1 MKLKTADKFILQSY
15 LGPMFATF
23 FIVTFILLMN
33 VLWRYIDELVGKGL
47 PFTAIIEMLFFSTS
61 TMLPMG
67 LPLCTLLAAIMT
79 MGSLGENN
87 ELLALKA
94 AGVSLPRIM
103 TPIIIVAVLV
113 SIGSFFIINNYVP
126 YSAKKMSSLIY
137 DIRQQRQEIS
147 FQDGVF
153 FNGIPDIS
161 IRVNKQDPKTKKLTG
176 VLIYDTRDPNISKT
190 IVADSGYIEL
200 VDDNQ
205 FMNIKLFH
213 GQNYEDN
220 RSYSWYTEPEL
231 RHHKFEIQ
239 DMSLEL
245 EGFNFERS
253 ENNMFSSSS
262 ETMNID
268 ELQKNID
275 TLSWASE
282 SSIQAYNKEILKRY
296 LFLSDTSAVFHRDSM
311 ASIKRHK
318 IMLTNEMVDTL
329 SVESKARLY
338 DDVAQKLANMKF
350 YAKSGHG
357 TIAETIIP
365 LYRSKADWHKKLSLP
380 VSVFIFFLIGAPL
393 GAIIR
398 RGGLGMPIVI
408 AVLFFIFYYIL
419 FISGDKMV
427 KDGSWSP
434 IFGMWLSSIVLFP
447 IAVFLTYKATTD
459 SQLMNTELYYN
470 FFMKIKAYIY
480 RILPEKLK
488 NRATKKDKT
497 WKTRIKKAPSS
508 TPSRRR
514 WKILKREK

>member
-1 MKLKTADKFILQSY
+1 MRLKTSDKFILRSY

-47 PFTAIIEMLFFSTS
+47 PFSAIVEMLFFTTS

-103 TPIIIVAVLV
+103 TPIIIVAALV
-113 SIGSFFIINNYVP
+113 SVGSFFIINNYVP
-126 YSAKKMSSLIY
+126 YSARKMSSLLH

-161 IRVNKQDPKTKKLTG
+161 IRVDKQEPNTKKLLG
-176 VLIYDTRDPNISKT
+176 ILIYDTRDTKTSKT
-190 IVADSGYIEL
+190 IVADSGYIDL

-205 FMNIKLFH
+205 YMNIKLFN

-220 RSYSWYTEPEL
+220 RSYSWYTEPDL
-231 RHHKFEIQ
+231 THHKFDIQ
-239 DMSLEL
+239 ELSIAL

-253 ENNMFSSSS
+253 DKNNVFSSSS
-262 ETMNID
+262 ETMNMV

-275 TLSWASE
+275 TLSWKAEAS
-282 SSIQAYNKEILKRY
+282 IKTFKGDFFKKN
-296 LFLSDTSAVFHRDSM
+296 LFASDTNAVFHRDSV

-318 IMLTNEMVDTL
+318 FMLTSDMIDTL
-329 SVESKARLY
+329 SVENKARLY
-338 DDVAQKLANMKF
+338 DDVSTKLANMKF
-350 YAKSGHG
+350 FVKTGHSS
-357 TIAETIIP
+357 IAEDSIP
-365 LYRSKADWHKKLSLP
+365 LYRSNADWHKKISLP

-398 RGGLGMPIVI
+398 RGGLGLPIVI
-408 AVLFFIFYYIL
+408 AVLFFIFYYII
-419 FISGDKMV
+419 FITGDKMV
-427 KDGSWSP
+427 KDGSWTP
-434 IFGMWLSSIVLFP
+434 FFGMWLSSIILFP
-447 IAVFLTYKATTD
+447 IAIFLTYKATTD
-459 SQLMNTELYYN
+459 SQLLNIELYYN
-470 FFMKIKAYIY
+470 FFRKIKAYIY
-480 RILPEKLK
+480 RITPDKFK
-488 NRATKKDKT
+488 NRVPKKKKI
-497 WKTRIKKAPSS
+497 WKTKIKKAPFS
-508 TPSRRR
+508 TL
-514 WKILKREK
+514 LKRH

>member
-1 MKLKTADKFILQSY
+1 MRLKTADKFILKSY

-47 PFTAIIEMLFFSTS
+47 PFSAIVEMLFFSTS

-103 TPIIIVAVLV
+103 APIVVVAALV
-113 SIGSFFIINNYVP
+113 SVGSFFIINNYVP

-147 FQDGVF
+147 FKDGVF
-153 FNGIPDIS
+153 FNGIPNIS
-161 IRVNKQDPKTKKLTG
+161 IRVDKQDPQTKKLTG
-176 VLIYDTRDPNISKT
+176 VLIYDTRDHRISKT

-200 VDDNQ
+200 VEDNEY
-205 FMNIKLFH
+205 MNIRLFT

-220 RSYSWYTEPEL
+220 RSYTWYTDPEL
-231 RHHKFEIQ
+231 RHHKFDLQNMTIK
-239 DMSLEL
+239 L

-253 ENNMFSSSS
+253 DNDFFSSSS
-262 ETMNID
+262 ETMNIT
-268 ELQKNID
+268 ELQHNID
-275 TLSWASE
+275 SLVDISE
-282 SSIQAYNKEILKRY
+282 REVTKFKIDILKNH
-296 LFLSDTSAVFHRDSM
+296 LFASDTSAVFHRDSL
-311 ASIKRHK
+311 ASTKRHK
-318 IMLTNEMVDTL
+318 IILTSEMVDTL
-329 SVESKARLY
+329 SVDNKAKLY
-338 DDVAQKLANMKF
+338 DNVSQKLSNMKF
-350 YAKSGHG
+350 YAKSGHSS
-357 TIAETIIP
+357 ISESLIP
-365 LYRSKADWHKKLSLP
+365 LYRSMADWHKKLSLP

-398 RGGLGMPIVI
+398 RGGLGLPIVI
-408 AVLFFIFYYIL
+408 AVLFFILYYIL

-427 KDGSWSP
+427 KDGSWVP
-434 IFGMWLSSIVLFP
+434 TFGMWLSSIVLFP

-459 SQLMNTELYYN
+459 SQLLNLELYYN
-470 FFMKIKAYIY
+470 FFR
-480 RILPEKLK
+480 RI
-488 NRATKKDKT
+488 
-497 WKTRIKKAPSS
+497 KTRIDNITPDRFKNRVTKK
-508 TPSRRR
+508 
-514 WKILKREK
+514 KKNGKQK

>member
-47 PFTAIIEMLFFSTS
+47 PISAIVEMLFFSTS

-126 YSAKKMSSLIY
+126 YSAKKMSSLIH

-161 IRVNKQDPKTKKLTG
+161 IRVNTQDPETKKLTG
-176 VLIYDTRDPNISKT
+176 VLIYDTRDPKISKT
-190 IVADSGYIEL
+190 IVADSGYIDL

-205 FMNIKLFH
+205 YMNIKLFN

-220 RSYSWYTEPEL
+220 RSYTWYTEPEL
-231 RHHKFEIQ
+231 RHHKFDIQ
-239 DMSLEL
+239 DMSIEL

-253 ENNMFSSSS
+253 DNDMFASSS
-262 ETMNID
+262 ETMNIE

-275 TLSWASE
+275 TLTWAAEASVK
-282 SSIQAYNKEILKRY
+282 SFNYDLLKRY

-311 ASIKRHK
+311 ANIKRHK
-318 IMLTNEMVDTL
+318 IMLTNDMIDTL

-338 DDVAQKLANMKF
+338 DDVAQKLSNMKF
-350 YAKSGHG
+350 FAKSGHS
-357 TIAETIIP
+357 TIAENTIP

-398 RGGLGMPIVI
+398 RGGLGLPIVI
-408 AVLFFIFYYIL
+408 AVMFFIFYYIL
-419 FISGDKMV
+419 LISGDKMV

-447 IAVFLTYKATTD
+447 IAIFLTYKATTD

-470 FFMKIKAYIY
+470 FFVKIKTYIY
-480 RILPEKLK
+480 RITPDRLKKLK
-488 NRATKKDKT
+488 VKK
-497 WKTRIKKAPSS
+497 KK
-508 TPSRRR
+508 
-514 WKILKREK
+514 KHGKQE